1 MTCRMEPSP
10 SPLPAAD
17 PLAVVAGGID
27 AGGES
32 AAPLSAAS
40 QQLLLDTLSRLHAD
54 DSAQPSAAAAE
65 GDDVEDDDWAEE
77 DGEVEE
83 EVLDA
88 LDWLDLRED
97 LASRGN
103 TGGVAF
109 GGGFS
114 AARRPN
120 AFGGQLNQAHA
131 NARAAAF
138 GAAGKGSGGGAGVG
152 AAAGAMQ
159 PRVNKQQ
166 RLTAR
171 VNAAPMRDWG
181 DSCQPNMANV
191 VMTAVRDTNKRQEQG
206 QSRLKEKAD
215 RATVEQV
222 LDPRTRMVLFKMLN
236 RGVFSQI
243 NGCLSTG
250 KEANVYHATVDRP
263 SALHMPA
270 ALGIGG
276 NREGAGVQQGGEGQ
290 LVKELAVKELAVKVY
305 KTSILVF
312 KDRERYVAGDYRF
325 RHGYSKHNPR
335 KMVKVWAEKE
345 FRNLNRLRA
354 AGVTCPVPLMLR
366 MHVLVMSF
374 IGTEGW
380 GAPRLKDVQLSEG
393 RWRECYG
400 QVVVAMWRMYR
411 LCRLV
416 HGDLSEYNLLY
427 LQGRVWVIDVSQSVD
442 LDHPR
447 ALDFL
452 REDCLH
458 VTGFFRRKGMAVL
471 TVRELFDFVT
481 DPVMPESLV
490 DDCLHK
496 LQERAA
502 SRPLE
507 QTAQEAI
514 AEAVFL
520 QSFIPQSLDQV
531 KDAEKDIR
539 RITSATKAAAQ
550 QHAAAQPGGDAPS
563 STQQGAAQGRGGEQ
577 GAAVGAAAD
586 AAASSSSSAAA
597 APSSEA
603 PPLEG
608 IFYRSLLGLKEDLSG
623 VRTLPDILQS
633 AEGRGVEEAGQ
644 SGGKECEESPG
655 VVRPGGEGV
664 EGGERNES
672 ERGGEGMVPRDLRGG
687 AEGMEGG
694 EEQQSEEGSEDG
706 SEEGSDFSE
715 DEGGE
720 EEGGRRG
727 REGAVSKEEVR
738 AARKENKKKVKEEK
752 RVARLTKVPKAAKKK
767 KQKAAQSKKR

>member
-17 PLAVVAGGID
+17 PLAVEAAGFD
-27 AGGES
+27 ADGES
-32 AAPLSAAS
+32 DAPLSAAS

-54 DSAQPSAAAAE
+54 DSAQPSAAAGE

-103 TGGVAF
+103 TGGGAF

-131 NARAAAF
+131 NARAAAS
-138 GAAGKGSGGGAGVG
+138 GGAGKGSAGGAGVG
-152 AAAGAMQ
+152 GTAGAMQ

-181 DSCQPNMANV
+181 DSCQLNMANV

-206 QSRLKEKAD
+206 QSRVKEKAD

-250 KEANVYHATVDRP
+250 KEANVYHATVDCP

-276 NREGAGVQQGGEGQ
+276 GREGAGVQEGGEGQ
-290 LVKELAVKELAVKVY
+290 PVKELAVKVY

-345 FRNLNRLRA
+345 FRNLNRSPTAVFQLLCTLLEA
-354 AGVTCPVPLMLR
+354 LAQSFHGLCCNGI
-366 MHVLVMSF
+366 HVVARYCTA
-374 IGTEGW
+374 GTEGW

-400 QVVVAMWRMYR
+400 QVVLAMWRMYR

-458 VTGFFRRKGMAVL
+458 VTDFFRRKGMAVL

-507 QTAQEAI
+507 PTAQEAI

-539 RITSATKAAAQ
+539 RIASATKAAAQ
-550 QHAAAQPGGDAPS
+550 QQAATPS
-563 STQQGAAQGRGGEQ
+563 KTQQAVAHGGE
-577 GAAVGAAAD
+577 ATGAAAG
-586 AAASSSSSAAA
+586 AAGGGSGGNEAALSSV
-597 APSSEA
+597 A

-608 IFYRSLLGLKEDLSG
+608 IFYPSLLGLKADLSG
-623 VRTLPDILQS
+623 VRTLPDILQ
-633 AEGRGVEEAGQ
+633 AQEEHGDATAGRGGGDGGHGRGEQGEER
-644 SGGKECEESPG
+644 SGA
-655 VVRPGGEGV
+655 VRGGGEGDD
-664 EGGERNES
+664 GEDGRES
-672 ERGGEGMVPRDLRGG
+672 DRGGAAVVPCEQRGG

-694 EEQQSEEGSEDG
+694 QEQQSEEGSE
-706 SEEGSDFSE
+706 EGSDLSE

-727 REGAVSKEEVR
+727 KGGAVSKEEVR

-752 RVARLTKVPKAAKKK
+752 RVARLDKVPKAVKRKKK
-767 KQKAAQSKKR
+767 KAAESKKR

>member
-10 SPLPAAD
+10 PPMPAAD
-17 PLAVVAGGID
+17 PLAVNSGGID
-27 AGGES
+27 EDSGS
-32 AAPLSAAS
+32 NAPLSAAS

-77 DGEVEE
+77 DGDVEE

-103 TGGVAF
+103 TGGGAF

-138 GAAGKGSGGGAGVG
+138 GGAGKGSGGGAGVG
-152 AAAGAMQ
+152 GAAGAMQ

-276 NREGAGVQQGGEGQ
+276 VREGAGVQEGGEVQ
-290 LVKELAVKELAVKVY
+290 AVKELAVKVY

-400 QVVVAMWRMYR
+400 QVVEAMWRMYR

-427 LQGRVWVIDVSQSVD
+427 LQ
-442 LDHPR
+442 
-447 ALDFL
+447 
-452 REDCLH
+452 
-458 VTGFFRRKGMAVL
+458 
-471 TVRELFDFVT
+471 
-481 DPVMPESLV
+481 
-490 DDCLHK
+490 
-496 LQERAA
+496 
-502 SRPLE
+502 
-507 QTAQEAI
+507 
-514 AEAVFL
+514 
-520 QSFIPQSLDQV
+520 
-531 KDAEKDIR
+531 
-539 RITSATKAAAQ
+539 
-550 QHAAAQPGGDAPS
+550 
-563 STQQGAAQGRGGEQ
+563 
-577 GAAVGAAAD
+577 
-586 AAASSSSSAAA
+586 
-597 APSSEA
+597 
-603 PPLEG
+603 
-608 IFYRSLLGLKEDLSG
+608 
-623 VRTLPDILQS
+623 
-633 AEGRGVEEAGQ
+633 
-644 SGGKECEESPG
+644 
-655 VVRPGGEGV
+655 
-664 EGGERNES
+664 
-672 ERGGEGMVPRDLRGG
+672 
-687 AEGMEGG
+687 
-694 EEQQSEEGSEDG
+694 
-706 SEEGSDFSE
+706 
-715 DEGGE
+715 
-720 EEGGRRG
+720 
-727 REGAVSKEEVR
+727 
-738 AARKENKKKVKEEK
+738 
-752 RVARLTKVPKAAKKK
+752 
-767 KQKAAQSKKR
+767 